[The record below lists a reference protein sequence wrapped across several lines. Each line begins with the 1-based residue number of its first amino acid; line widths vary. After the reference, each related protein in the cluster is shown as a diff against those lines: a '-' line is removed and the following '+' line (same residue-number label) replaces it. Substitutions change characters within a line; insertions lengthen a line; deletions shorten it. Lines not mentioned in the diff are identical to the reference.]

1 LAGTKNAPPKV
12 GQRAAFS
19 SVLGSREDNAASNL
33 SKPRNSNF
41 ISEESCPLDADGE
54 DDWTFFRAR
63 PYERSRIRSA
73 FPGEFS
79 RKILKQGRGR
89 QAVVIVAIDRDPVTG
104 EPRTRGR
111 GILFVEGGRA

>member
-1 LAGTKNAPPKV
+1 MRGASVSDLGKSQTIEAVNVSKARNGSLRRPFADRELA
-12 GQRAAFS
+12 
-19 SVLGSREDNAASNL
+19 
-33 SKPRNSNF
+33 
-41 ISEESCPLDADGE
+41 ADDIGE

-63 PYERSRIRSA
+63 PNERSRIRSP
-73 FPGEFS
+73 FPGEFP

-89 QAVVIVAIDRDPVTG
+89 QAVVIVAIDRDAVTG

>member
-1 LAGTKNAPPKV
+1 MGSSISRSGSLKDSEANRRGKV
-12 GQRAAFS
+12 PS
-19 SVLGSREDNAASNL
+19 SPSVDSFKDDSR
-33 SKPRNSNF
+33 
-41 ISEESCPLDADGE
+41 LDTSGE

-63 PYERSRIRSA
+63 PETTTRIRSA

-89 QAVVIVAIDRDPVTG
+89 QAVIIVAIARDPVTG